1 MEKIYEEL
9 PIVGLHMNIGAVKL
23 LYHERPKEIIQRFVI
38 DKEAYIK
45 QFNDVRQINHAVWE
59 NSDTKLPAELYSQYR
74 MSKGIDSF
82 RSLESENEG
91 ANLKV
96 RDGTTGNSFWAQDI
110 AQIVQGLGRMVDYK
124 TLKDV
129 VVEVNNRYA
138 PNWKRQ
144 LEAFGTGKVRKVSTT
159 KYQVYE
165 KSQAVEQY
173 NKFMK
178 LMYVFPTASAAADF
192 NKTTA
197 SNIDDAAKKHRTIN
211 GSYFRYYYDNRFVA
225 LGTCVAEQRLNGVSM
240 NRFNSIKEAS
250 EVMGLPTYTVY
261 RLLRNPTSVDKYGC
275 TWHKLAKN

>member
-1 MEKIYEEL
+1 MEKVYEEL
-9 PIVGLHMNIGAVKL
+9 PVTGLHMNVGAAKL

-38 DKEAYIK
+38 DKHAYFK
-45 QFNDVRQINHAVWE
+45 QLNEVRQINKMVWE
-59 NSDTKLPAELYSQYR
+59 NSDTKLPAELYTQYR
-74 MSKGIDSF
+74 LSKGVNSF
-82 RSLESENEG
+82 RSLDSEK

-96 RDGTTGNSFWAQDI
+96 RDSTTGNSFWAQDI
-110 AQIVQGLGRMVDYK
+110 AQIVQGLGRMVDRK
-124 TLKDV
+124 TLEDA
-129 VVEVNNRYA
+129 VVEVDARYI
-138 PNWKRQ
+138 PIWKRQ

-197 SNIDDAAKKHRTIN
+197 SNIDDAAKKHRMIN

-225 LGTCVAEQRLNGVSM
+225 LGTCVAEQRLNGVPM

-261 RLLRNPTSVDKYGC
+261 RLMRNPTSMDKYGC
-275 TWHKLAKN
+275 TWHKIPKN